1 MRFEQPEMKI
11 LIEIVEEVML
21 LESVPGDEMSDL
33 FEQV

>member
-21 LESVPGDEMSDL
+21 LQSVPGDEMSDL
-33 FEQV
+33 FE

>member
-21 LESVPGDEMSDL
+21 LESVPGDEMFDP
-33 FEQV
+33 FE